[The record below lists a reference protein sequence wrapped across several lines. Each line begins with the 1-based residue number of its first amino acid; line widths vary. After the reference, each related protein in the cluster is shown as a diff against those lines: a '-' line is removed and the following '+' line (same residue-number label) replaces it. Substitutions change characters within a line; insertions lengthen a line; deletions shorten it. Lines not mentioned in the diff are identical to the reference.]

1 MLQKVKD
8 TMNEEWIQKL
18 RTGDPAAFETLVRAH
33 TSSVYKIAYTM
44 MGNEHDAQDAV
55 QEAFI
60 KIYRA
65 LPSFRGDSAITT
77 WMYRI
82 AVNVCKDMLRRAGR
96 FRTVSPDDEAVFL
109 DLPDTSPMPDEVLLS
124 KETKKELLAAID
136 ELPTDYKLV
145 ITLCDLEGLPYIDA
159 AQALDCPLGTVKS
172 RLSRA
177 RNLLLQKL
185 SEKGELFPSKL
196 RQKKSK
202 EDFKA

>member
-1 MLQKVKD
+1 MS
-8 TMNEEWIQKL
+8 EEWIARL
-18 RTGDPAAFETLVRAH
+18 RAGDAAAFEELVRTH
-33 TSSVYKIAYTM
+33 TPSVYKIAYSI

-65 LPSFRGDSAITT
+65 LPHFRGDSAITT

-82 AVNVCKDMLRRAGR
+82 TVNVCKDTLRSMGR
-96 FRTVSPDDEAVFL
+96 FRAIHADDEAVFL
-109 DLPDTSPMPDEVLLS
+109 EIPDSALTPEETLLS
-124 KETKKELLAAID
+124 KESQKAVRAAIAL
-136 ELPTDYKLV
+136 LPTDYQLV
-145 ITLCDLEGLPYIDA
+145 ITLCELEELPYVDA
-159 AQALDCPLGTVKS
+159 ARILDCPLGTVKS

-185 SEKGELFPSKL
+185 SENRELFPSPK

-202 EDFKA
+202 EDLKA